1 MKSPMIR
8 DANYVDDKEKYSEL
22 MVLQSAAGYYVGTMY
37 TNEDGYEEP
46 GSRDSDYFRTR
57 NEAEIFLKYTEQ
69 SNDEDFLRKD
79 P

>member
-1 MKSPMIR
+1 MIR